1 MDKAWATRSAVPRAD
16 ATCRTTMLPE
26 IELVLIGQRLSW
38 VAMGR
43 FHQTSAGETRGNEN
57 ACGVTSAC
65 VSSHRSRAS
74 MFAAQAL
81 AVCLA
86 ELRSSVRRVRTYV
99 FVVVAAAGIVATLV
113 LASQATSSVAPLAG
127 AYAPR
132 FVLSAMGNAWLWL
145 FVIAVVFL
153 AFDARQQDERA
164 RVAEVLDARPTS
176 NLALLA
182 GRLTGTV
189 LIAWLALVAIAVL
202 VQAVGTVARMVHEAA
217 GEETATL
224 AWWLAVVVE
233 PTSLATLLTFDAVP
247 ALAFAAA
254 LVLFLAT
261 VLRRRLLTVLVALAL
276 VGAHVYAV
284 AIVPMVLLP
293 VVSLVTSYAD
303 FASDVVPTFP
313 EPTVL
318 AQRAVLVLFAIAL
331 LFASAALHSRDD
343 GGSRLRRG
351 MTAVLFAALGVAA
364 IVGLVAASVDD
375 FSVRERWL
383 AAQEAARE
391 LPFPDLRHVGGEVR
405 IEPGKNMAL
414 DLDLRIAAP
423 PGKTLAR
430 LHFSLNP
437 GLTVGSVEI
446 AGEPAR
452 ATHVDGILTVDLPRP
467 VDSTTELPL
476 SLRAS
481 GMPDS
486 RFAYLDSA
494 VDWRRLPASNRLNLL
509 GTDASVFSRS
519 YVALMPGV
527 AWLPTTGPNLA
538 GRRADAFAP
547 SLTVR
552 VPAGWLVAGPGR
564 REPVAVGAFRFEP
577 RAAVPEVG
585 LFASRFERRTVEVA
599 GVMLEILVVPEHAGQ
614 LDGLVEV
621 MEDENGIIGR
631 VEEMIDE
638 AEESGLPYP
647 FAGFSMVEVP
657 ARLRGYGGGRAL
669 DTTLFPPGLALV
681 PEYGFPTRFERVHT
695 DRRTTFGIGPNL
707 ATESADRKQGTLWRL
722 FAHESAGG
730 GLRHLARNAFSVGS
744 APSRDSAA
752 LDALCR
758 VLAAR
763 IVWRLYD
770 TDSDA
775 LFTAH
780 RFTDESTRPD
790 NPLLSLVWGGGPSQ
804 VRTAASRP
812 TVWEAAG
819 ETALADLDGLA
830 DAALAQDVLA
840 LRIDHAVRA
849 IQDRYGLEKAAAL
862 LVALRERLS
871 STGYSAEDL
880 AQASVEAEMDIHALL
895 GDWLGATAM
904 PGFRASAVKAFRI
917 PDADDGK
924 PRYQVLLDI
933 RNSEPTPGLVRLTY
947 AGKPRA
953 GRWVNSD
960 PIPIAGDS
968 SVHIG
973 QFLAQPPEAVWVRT
987 YLSRNRAEMRLPVAS
1002 FDAEEVVEREVFAAV
1017 RPSDWIP
1024 EDRGIVVDDLDGGFG
1039 LESADD
1045 ASRLGGGTAVS
1056 DGVETDAGLPIFRR
1070 DRRPGWTRQA
1080 LPTAWGR
1087 YRRTVARI
1095 AAGQGTARANFDAE
1109 LPEAGRWLLSYHV
1122 PDLEQVGMYSY
1133 FRSTNDD
1140 QGVHGIEVY
1149 SGDTT
1154 TTVDFDAAAATPGWN
1169 EIDALDLAAGPVRVT
1184 VSDKT
1189 SGNAVVADAIRWER
1203 STSRAPVRL
1212 SE

>member
-1 MDKAWATRSAVPRAD
+1 MS
-16 ATCRTTMLPE
+16 L
-26 IELVLIGQRLSW
+26 G
-38 VAMGR
+38 
-43 FHQTSAGETRGNEN
+43 H
-57 ACGVTSAC
+57 
-65 VSSHRSRAS
+65 
-74 MFAAQAL
+74 AL
-81 AVCLA
+81 GACLA

-113 LASQATSSVAPLAG
+113 VASQATSSVAPLAG

-132 FVLSAMGNAWLWL
+132 FVLSTVGNAWLWL
-145 FVIAVVFL
+145 FLIATVFF

-189 LIAWLALVAIAVL
+189 LIAWLALVAIGVL
-202 VQAVGTVARMVHEAA
+202 VQASGTVARMIHEAA
-217 GEETATL
+217 GDETTTL

-233 PTSLATLLTFDAVP
+233 PTSLATLLTIDAVP

-261 VLRRRLLTVLVALAL
+261 VLQRRILTVLVALGL
-276 VGAHVYAV
+276 VGVHIYAV
-284 AIVPMVLLP
+284 ASAPMFLLP

-313 EPTVL
+313 EATVL
-318 AQRAVLVLFAIAL
+318 AQRAVLLLFAIAL

-343 GGSRLRRG
+343 GGSRPRRG
-351 MTAVLFAALGVAA
+351 MAAVLFAALGVTA
-364 IVGLVAASVDD
+364 IAGIVAASMND

-383 AAQEAARE
+383 AAQVAARE

-423 PGKTLAR
+423 PGETLGQ

-437 GLTVGSVEI
+437 GLTVGSVDI
-446 AGEPAR
+446 AGEPTKT
-452 ATHVDGILTVDLPRP
+452 THVDGILTVDLPQP
-467 VDSTTELPL
+467 VHPATELSL

-481 GMPDS
+481 GIPDI

-494 VDWRRLPASNRLNLL
+494 VDWRRLPASNKLNLL

-538 GRRADAFAP
+538 GRRADASAADI
-547 SLTVR
+547 TVR
-552 VPAGWLVAGPGR
+552 VPEGWLVAGPGR
-564 REPVAVGAFRFEP
+564 REALGPGAFRFAP
-577 RAAVPEVG
+577 RAPVPEVG
-585 LFASRFERRTVEVA
+585 LFASRFERRAVEVA

-631 VEEMIDE
+631 VEEMLDE

-657 ARLRGYGGGRAL
+657 ARLRGYGGGRGL
-669 DTTLFPPGLALV
+669 DTALFPPGLALV
-681 PEYGFPTRFERVHT
+681 PEYGFPTRFERVYM
-695 DRRTTFGIGPNL
+695 DRRMTFGIGPSL
-707 ATESADRKQGTLWRL
+707 ATESADRKQGMLWRL
-722 FAHESAGG
+722 FAREDAGG
-730 GLRHLARNAFSVGS
+730 GLGHLARNAFSVGS
-744 APSRDSAA
+744 APGPSSAA

-763 IVWRLYD
+763 VVWRLYG
-770 TDSDA
+770 TDSNDP
-775 LFTAH
+775 FTAH

-812 TVWEAAG
+812 AVWEAA
-819 ETALADLDGLA
+819 ERTALADLDGLG

-840 LRIDHAVRA
+840 LRIDQAARA
-849 IQDRYGLEKAAAL
+849 IQDRYGLEKVAAL
-862 LVALRERLS
+862 LVALQAGFAA
-871 STGYSAEDL
+871 TGFTAEDL
-880 AQASVEAEMDIHALL
+880 ARSSVEAEMDIHALL
-895 GDWLGATAM
+895 GDWLGATTM
-904 PGFRASAVKAFRI
+904 PGFRASTVETFRI
-917 PDADDGK
+917 RDADDGQ

-947 AGKPRA
+947 ASRPGS

-960 PIPIAGDS
+960 PIPIAGES
-968 SVHIG
+968 TVHIG
-973 QFLAQPPEAVWVRT
+973 EVLAQPAEAVWVRS
-987 YLSRNRAEMRLPVAS
+987 YLSRNRAEMRLPIAS
-1002 FDAEEVVEREVFAAV
+1002 VDTENVVDREAFAAV

-1024 EDRGIVVDDLDGGFG
+1024 KEHGIVVDDLDDGFG
-1039 LESADD
+1039 VESADD
-1045 ASRLGGGTAVS
+1045 ASRLGGGLDVT
-1056 DGVETDAGLPIFRR
+1056 DGVETDAGLPVFRR

-1087 YRRTVARI
+1087 YRRTAARI
-1095 AAGQGTARANFDAE
+1095 TAGQGVARANFDAE
-1109 LPEAGRWLLSYHV
+1109 LPDAGRWLFSYHV
-1122 PDLEQVGMYSY
+1122 PDLQKVGMYSE
-1133 FRSTNDD
+1133 FRSTNDE
-1140 QGVHGIEVY
+1140 QGIHGIEIS
-1149 SGDTT
+1149 SGDTV

-1169 EIDALDLAAGPVRVT
+1169 EIDAFDLGAGPVRVT

-1203 STSRAPVRL
+1203 RDLGRTPGT
-1212 SE
+1212 

>member
-1 MDKAWATRSAVPRAD
+1 
-16 ATCRTTMLPE
+16 
-26 IELVLIGQRLSW
+26 
-38 VAMGR
+38 
-43 FHQTSAGETRGNEN
+43 
-57 ACGVTSAC
+57 
-65 VSSHRSRAS
+65 
-74 MFAAQAL
+74 MFAGHAL
-81 AVCLA
+81 AALLA

-99 FVVVAAAGIVATLV
+99 FVVVAAAGIIATLV
-113 LASQATSSVAPLAG
+113 LATQATSSVAPLAG

-132 FVLSAMGNAWLWL
+132 FVLSTIGNAWLWL
-145 FVIAVVFL
+145 FLIAVVFF
-153 AFDARQQDERA
+153 AFDARQQDERVH
-164 RVAEVLDARPTS
+164 VAEVLDARPTS

-182 GRLTGTV
+182 GRLAGTV

-202 VQAVGTVARMVHEAA
+202 VQAVGTVARVAHEA
-217 GEETATL
+217 GGDETTTL

-233 PTSLATLLTFDAVP
+233 PTSLATLLTIDAVP

-261 VLRRRLLTVLVALAL
+261 VLRRRVLTVLAALAL
-276 VGAHVYAV
+276 VGGHVYAV
-284 AIVPMVLLP
+284 ATVPMFLLP

-313 EPTVL
+313 EPAVL
-318 AQRAVLVLFAIAL
+318 AQRAVLLLFAIAL

-343 GGSRLRRG
+343 GGSRPRRG
-351 MTAVLFAALGVAA
+351 MSAVLFAALGVAA
-364 IVGLVAASVDD
+364 IVGIVAASMND

-383 AAQEAARE
+383 VAQEAARE

-423 PGKTLAR
+423 PGETLER

-437 GLTVGSVEI
+437 GLTVGSVDI
-446 AGEPAR
+446 AGEPAKT
-452 ATHVDGILTVDLPRP
+452 THVDGILTVALPRP

-494 VDWRRLPASNRLNLL
+494 VDWRRLPASNRLTLL

-538 GRRADAFAP
+538 GRRADAFAAN
-547 SLTVR
+547 LTVH
-552 VPAGWLVAGPGR
+552 VPEGWLVAGPGR
-564 REPVAVGAFRFEP
+564 REAVAPGVFRFRP
-577 RAAVPEVG
+577 TAAVPEVG
-585 LFASRFERRTVEVA
+585 LFASRFERRAVEVA

-621 MEDENGIIGR
+621 MEDENGITGR
-631 VEEMIDE
+631 VEEMLDE

-669 DTTLFPPGLALV
+669 DTALFPPGLALV
-681 PEYGFPTRFERVHT
+681 PEYGFPTRFERLLL
-695 DRRTTFGIGPNL
+695 DRRMTFGISPRL
-707 ATESADRKQGTLWRL
+707 ATASADRKQGTLWRL
-722 FAHESAGG
+722 FSREGAGG
-730 GLRHLARNAFSVGS
+730 QLGHLARNAFWVRSVPG
-744 APSRDSAA
+744 PESAA
-752 LDALCR
+752 LEALCR
-758 VLAAR
+758 VLAAQ
-763 IVWRLYD
+763 IVWRLYR
-770 TDSDA
+770 TDSSA

-780 RFTDESTRPD
+780 RFADESTRPD

-804 VRTAASRP
+804 IRAAASRP
-812 TVWEAAG
+812 TVWEAAEG
-819 ETALADLDGLA
+819 TALADLDGLT
-830 DAALAQDVLA
+830 DAALALDVLT
-840 LRIDHAVRA
+840 LRIDQAARA

-862 LVALRERLS
+862 LVALQDGF
-871 STGYSAEDL
+871 TGTGFGAEDL
-880 AQASVEAEMDIHALL
+880 ARTSAEAEMDIHALL
-895 GDWLGATAM
+895 GDWLGATTM
-904 PGFRASAVKAFRI
+904 PGFRASAVEAFRI
-917 PDADDGK
+917 RDTDDGE

-933 RNSEPTPGLVRLTY
+933 RNSEPAPGLVRLTY
-947 AGKPRA
+947 AGKPGA
-953 GRWVNSD
+953 GPWVNSD
-960 PIPIAGDS
+960 PIPIVGDS
-968 SVHIG
+968 TVHIG
-973 QFLAQPPEAVWVRT
+973 EILAQPPEAVWVRT

-1002 FDAEEVVEREVFAAV
+1002 VDAETIVDREAFAGV

-1024 EDRGIVVDDLDGGFG
+1024 EDRGIVVDDLDDGFG
-1039 LESADD
+1039 VESAA
-1045 ASRLGGGTAVS
+1045 ASRLGGGMSVA
-1056 DGVETDAGLPIFRR
+1056 DAVETDAGLPVFRR
-1070 DRRPGWTRQA
+1070 DLRPGWTRQA

-1095 AAGQGTARANFDAE
+1095 TAGTGMARANFDAD
-1109 LPEAGRWLLSYHV
+1109 LLEAGRWLLSYHV
-1122 PDLEQVGMYSY
+1122 PDLEKVGMYSH
-1133 FRSTNDD
+1133 FRSTNDE
-1140 QGVHGIEVY
+1140 QGVQGIEIT
-1149 SGDTT
+1149 SGDTVT
-1154 TTVDFDAAAATPGWN
+1154 TADFDAAAATPGWN
-1169 EIDALDLAAGPVRVT
+1169 EIDAFDLAAGPVRVT

-1203 STSRAPVRL
+1203 RDRDPTSRP
-1212 SE
+1212 

>member
-1 MDKAWATRSAVPRAD
+1 
-16 ATCRTTMLPE
+16 
-26 IELVLIGQRLSW
+26 
-38 VAMGR
+38 
-43 FHQTSAGETRGNEN
+43 
-57 ACGVTSAC
+57 
-65 VSSHRSRAS
+65 
-74 MFAAQAL
+74 MFAPQAL
-81 AVCLA
+81 AACLA
-86 ELRSSVRRVRTYV
+86 ELRSAVRRVRTYV
-99 FVVVAAAGIVATLV
+99 FVAVAAAGIVATLA
-113 LASQATSSVAPLAG
+113 LASEATSSVAPLAG

-145 FVIAVVFL
+145 FLIAVVFF

-164 RVAEVLDARPTS
+164 RVAEVLDAKPTS

-189 LIAWLALVAIAVL
+189 LVAWLALVAIAVL
-202 VQAVGTVARMVHEAA
+202 VQAVGTVARMVHEAS
-217 GEETATL
+217 GDETATL

-233 PTSLATLLTFDAVP
+233 PTSLATLLTIDAVP

-261 VLRRRLLTVLVALAL
+261 VLRRRILTVLVALAL
-276 VGAHVYAV
+276 VGVHVYAV
-284 AIVPMVLLP
+284 ASAPMFLLP

-313 EPTVL
+313 EATVL

-343 GGSRLRRG
+343 GGSRPRRG
-351 MTAVLFAALGVAA
+351 MSAVLFAALGVAA
-364 IVGLVAASVDD
+364 IVGIVAASMND

-383 AAQEAARE
+383 VAQEAARE

-423 PGKTLAR
+423 PGETLER

-437 GLTVGSVEI
+437 GLTVGSVDI

-452 ATHVDGILTVDLPRP
+452 VTHVDGILTVNLPQP
-467 VDSTTELPL
+467 VHPATELSL

-481 GMPDS
+481 GIPDN

-494 VDWRRLPASNRLNLL
+494 VDWRRLPASNKLSLL
-509 GTDASVFSRS
+509 GTDAAVFSRS

-527 AWLPTTGPNLA
+527 AWLPTTGPNLT
-538 GRRADAFAP
+538 GRRADAFAAD
-547 SLTVR
+547 LTVR
-552 VPAGWLVAGPGR
+552 VPEGWLVAGPDR
-564 REPVAVGAFRFEP
+564 REALAPGAFRFKP

-585 LFASRFERRTVEVA
+585 LFASRFERRAIEVA
-599 GVMLEILVVPEHAGQ
+599 GVLLEILVVPEHAGH

-631 VEEMIDE
+631 VEEMLDE

-657 ARLRGYGGGRAL
+657 ARLRGYGCGRAL
-669 DTTLFPPGLALV
+669 DTALFPPGLALV

-722 FAHESAGG
+722 FAHEDAGG
-730 GLRHLARNAFSVGS
+730 GLGHLARNAFSVGS
-744 APSRDSAA
+744 VAGPNSVP

-790 NPLLSLVWGGGPSQ
+790 NPLLSLVWGGGSSQ
-804 VRTAASRP
+804 VRKAASRP
-812 TVWEAAG
+812 TVWETA
-819 ETALADLDGLA
+819 EKTALADLDGLA

-840 LRIDHAVRA
+840 LRIDQTVRA
-849 IQDRYGLEKAAAL
+849 IQDRYGLEKAGAL
-862 LVALRERLS
+862 LVALREGFAG
-871 STGYSAEDL
+871 TGFDAEDL
-880 AQASVEAEMDIHALL
+880 ARTSVEAEMDIRALL
-895 GDWLGATAM
+895 GDWLGATTM
-904 PGFRASAVKAFRI
+904 PGFRASAVEAFRI
-917 PDADDGK
+917 RDDADGK
-924 PRYQVLLDI
+924 PRYQVLLDV
-933 RNSEPTPGLVRLTY
+933 RNSEPTPGLIRLTY
-947 AGKPRA
+947 ASRPRS
-953 GRWVNSD
+953 GRWVSSD
-960 PIPIAGDS
+960 PIPIAGES
-968 SVHIG
+968 AVRIG
-973 QFLAQPPEAVWVRT
+973 EVVAQPPEAVWVRT
-987 YLSRNRAEMRLPVAS
+987 YLSRNRAEMRLPIAS
-1002 FDAEEVVEREVFAAV
+1002 VDTDNVVDREAFAAV
-1017 RPSDWIP
+1017 RPSDWVP
-1024 EDRGIVVDDLDGGFG
+1024 TDHGIVVDDLGGGFG

-1045 ASRLGGGTAVS
+1045 ASRLGGGTDVA
-1056 DGVETDAGLPIFRR
+1056 DGVETDAGLPVFRR

-1095 AAGQGTARANFDAE
+1095 TAGQGMARANFDAE

-1122 PDLEQVGMYSY
+1122 PDLEQVGMYSS

-1140 QGVHGIEVY
+1140 QGIQGIEIV
-1149 SGDTT
+1149 SGDTV

-1203 STSRAPVRL
+1203 SISRAPVPL

>member
-1 MDKAWATRSAVPRAD
+1 
-16 ATCRTTMLPE
+16 
-26 IELVLIGQRLSW
+26 
-38 VAMGR
+38 
-43 FHQTSAGETRGNEN
+43 
-57 ACGVTSAC
+57 
-65 VSSHRSRAS
+65 
-74 MFAAQAL
+74 MFAPQAL
-81 AVCLA
+81 AACLA

-99 FVVVAAAGIVATLV
+99 FVVVAAVGIVATLA
-113 LASQATSSVAPLAG
+113 LASEATSSVAPLAG
-127 AYAPR
+127 AYGPR

-145 FVIAVVFL
+145 FLIAVVFF

-164 RVAEVLDARPTS
+164 RVAEVLDAKPTS

-182 GRLTGTV
+182 GRLSGTV
-189 LIAWLALVAIAVL
+189 LVAWLALVAIAVL
-202 VQAVGTVARMVHEAA
+202 VQAVGTVARMVHEAS
-217 GEETATL
+217 GDETATL

-233 PTSLATLLTFDAVP
+233 PTSLATLLTIDALP

-254 LVLFLAT
+254 FVLFLAT
-261 VLRRRLLTVLVALAL
+261 VLRRRILTVLVALAL
-276 VGAHVYAV
+276 VGVHVYAV
-284 AIVPMVLLP
+284 ANVPMFLLP

-313 EPTVL
+313 EATVL
-318 AQRAVLVLFAIAL
+318 AQRAVLVLLAIAL

-343 GGSRLRRG
+343 GGSRPRRG
-351 MTAVLFAALGVAA
+351 MTAILFATLGVAA
-364 IVGLVAASVDD
+364 IVGILAAAAND

-383 AAQEAARE
+383 AAQEGARG

-405 IEPGKNMAL
+405 IEPGKTMVL
-414 DLDLRIAAP
+414 DLDLRIAARS
-423 PGKTLAR
+423 GTTLGQ

-437 GLTVGSVEI
+437 ALTVGSVDI

-452 ATHVDGILTVDLPRP
+452 ATHEDGILAVELPRP
-467 VDSTTELPL
+467 VDPDTELSL

-481 GMPDS
+481 GIPDP

-494 VDWRRLPASNRLNLL
+494 VDWRRLPASNRLHLL
-509 GTDASVFSRS
+509 GTDAAVFSRS

-538 GRRADAFAP
+538 DRAADAHDID
-547 SLTVR
+547 LIVR
-552 VPAGWLVAGPGR
+552 VPKDWLVAGPGR
-564 REPVAVGAFRFEP
+564 REPVAPGAFRFKP
-577 RAAVPEVG
+577 RAVVAEVG
-585 LFASRFERRTVEVA
+585 LFASRFERRAVEVA
-599 GVMLEILVVPEHAGQ
+599 GVLLEILVVPEHAGQ

-621 MEDENGIIGR
+621 MKDENGIVGR
-631 VEEMIDE
+631 VEEMLDE

-669 DTTLFPPGLALV
+669 DTALFPPGLALV
-681 PEYGFPTRFERVHT
+681 PEYGFPTRFQRVHT

-722 FAHESAGG
+722 FAHEDAGG
-730 GLRHLARNAFSVGS
+730 GLAHLAQNAFSVGS
-744 APSRDSAA
+744 VVGPNSAP

-763 IVWRLYD
+763 VVWRLYG

-812 TVWEAAG
+812 TVWEAA
-819 ETALADLDGLA
+819 EKTALADLDALA
-830 DAALAQDVLA
+830 DAALSQDVLA
-840 LRIDHAVRA
+840 LRIDQAARA

-862 LVALRERLS
+862 LVALREGFAG
-871 STGYSAEDL
+871 TGFDAEDL
-880 AQASVEAEMDIHALL
+880 ARTSVEAEMDIHALL
-895 GDWLGATAM
+895 GDWLGATTM
-904 PGFRASAVKAFRI
+904 PGFRASAVEAFRI
-917 PDADDGK
+917 RDADDGQ
-924 PRYQVLLDI
+924 PRYQVLLDV
-933 RNSEPTPGLVRLTY
+933 RNSEPTPGLIRLTY
-947 AGKPRA
+947 ASKPGS

-960 PIPIAGDS
+960 PIPIAGNS
-968 SVHIG
+968 AVHVG
-973 QFLAQPPEAVWVRT
+973 EVLAQPPEAVWVRT
-987 YLSRNRAEMRLPVAS
+987 YLSKNRAEMRLPAGSV
-1002 FDAEEVVEREVFAAV
+1002 DTDNVVDREAFTAV
-1017 RPSDWIP
+1017 QPSDWTLK
-1024 EDRGIVVDDLDGGFG
+1024 DRGIVVDDLDDGFG

-1045 ASRLGGGTAVS
+1045 ASRLGGGM
-1056 DGVETDAGLPIFRR
+1056 GVAEGIETDAGLPAFRR
-1070 DRRPGWTRQA
+1070 DRRPGWTRQV

-1095 AAGQGTARANFDAE
+1095 TAGQGMARANFVAE
-1109 LPEAGRWLLSYHV
+1109 LPKAGRWLLSYHV

-1140 QGVHGIEVY
+1140 QGIQGIEIS
-1149 SGDTT
+1149 SGDVVA
-1154 TTVDFDAAAATPGWN
+1154 TVDFDAAAATQGWN
-1169 EIDALDLAAGPVRVT
+1169 EIDAFDLPAGPVRVT

-1203 STSRAPVRL
+1203 SPLR
-1212 SE
+1212 